1 MSSRSSHP
9 NFQLYFQKMLTN
21 SQPEAEQ
28 ATETC
33 PDGPALHA
41 IFRDMLI
48 RGVPLTGSE
57 IWLDGIRATRVSK
70 RRPGSN

>member
-21 SQPEAEQ
+21 SQPEQ
-28 ATETC
+28 AAETC
-33 PDGPALHA
+33 PDAPTLHA
-41 IFRDMLI
+41 IFQDMLI
-48 RGVPLTGSE
+48 QGPPLTGSE

-70 RRPGSN
+70 KRPGSN

>member
-1 MSSRSSHP
+1 MSSRSSDP
-9 NFQLYFQKMLTN
+9 NFQRYFQKMLTN
-21 SQPEAEQ
+21 SGPEAEQ
-28 ATETC
+28 APETC

-48 RGVPLTGSE
+48 QGPPLTGSD
-57 IWLDGIRATRVSK
+57 IWLDGIRAARLSK

>member
-21 SQPEAEQ
+21 NQPQAEQ
-28 ATETC
+28 AAESC
-33 PDGPALHA
+33 PDASSLHA

-48 RGVPLTGSE
+48 QGPPLTGSE
-57 IWLDGIRATRVSK
+57 IWLDGIRATRISK
-70 RRPGSN
+70 KPPGLR

>member
-21 SQPEAEQ
+21 SQAEQ
-28 ATETC
+28 AAEGC
-33 PDGPALHA
+33 PDGPTLHA

-48 RGVPLTGSE
+48 QGPPLTGSE
-57 IWLDGIRATRVSK
+57 IWLDGIRAARVSK
-70 RRPGSN
+70 KRPGSN

>member
-9 NFQLYFQKMLTN
+9 NFQLYFQKMLTS

-28 ATETC
+28 AAETC
-33 PDGPALHA
+33 PDGPALRA

-48 RGVPLTGSE
+48 QGPPLTGSE

>member
-21 SQPEAEQ
+21 SQAEQ
-28 ATETC
+28 AAEGC
-33 PDGPALHA
+33 PDAPTLHA

-48 RGVPLTGSE
+48 QGPPLTGSE

-70 RRPGSN
+70 KRPGSN

>member
-21 SQPEAEQ
+21 SQADQAAEG
-28 ATETC
+28 C
-33 PDGPALHA
+33 PDAPTLHA

-48 RGVPLTGSE
+48 QGPPLTGSE

-70 RRPGSN
+70 KRPGSN